1 MRNIQ
6 IKVLNPDDVKKA
18 EQMMVF
24 CARITQRGHK
34 IKNMNDLDTLLNKEY
49 SYATVKNMCSL
60 PHPTIQ
66 KFGLINIAI
75 VGGSRRLLAQLS
87 RHQNEVKF
95 MSASLQYSDY
105 TDEADFVIPYEILEA
120 GLEKQYIRNCNS
132 AMIDYKAFTSVTG
145 NDSAGYVA
153 PQGLRNIL
161 IMSVQPFQLKHMISQ
176 RVCRRNTTETK
187 YVMLKIWE
195 EVYKLSPEM
204 FNIRVAGAGCQKIHG
219 CQEGKMCCGKP
230 YSKHVTPTDILTN
243 DFPLLVS

>member
-87 RHQNEVKF
+87 RH
-95 MSASLQYSDY
+95 
-105 TDEADFVIPYEILEA
+105 TDRY
-120 GLEKQYIRNCNS
+120 
-132 AMIDYKAFTSVTG
+132 
-145 NDSAGYVA
+145 
-153 PQGLRNIL
+153 
-161 IMSVQPFQLKHMISQ
+161 
-176 RVCRRNTTETK
+176 
-187 YVMLKIWE
+187 
-195 EVYKLSPEM
+195 
-204 FNIRVAGAGCQKIHG
+204 FNQ
-219 CQEGKMCCGKP
+219 
-230 YSKHVTPTDILTN
+230 
-243 DFPLLVS
+243 